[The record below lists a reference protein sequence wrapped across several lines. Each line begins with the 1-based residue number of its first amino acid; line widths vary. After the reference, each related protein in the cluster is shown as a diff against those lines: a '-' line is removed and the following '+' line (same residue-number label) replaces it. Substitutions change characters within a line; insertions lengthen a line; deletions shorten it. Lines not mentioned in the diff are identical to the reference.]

1 MRNEEDIVRA
11 SARPGIPII
20 LASASPR
27 RVELLKELH
36 WPFQVVPSHA
46 PEIEDSN
53 LTARETAQMNAY
65 RKARLIANRFPD
77 AMVIGA
83 DTVVA
88 LGAELFGKPADLTQA
103 GAMLERLQGNTHE
116 VVTGVCLMNARS
128 HTRRL
133 FYECTRVTFRALT
146 RSQID
151 DYLAAINPFDKAG
164 AYAIQDCGDQ
174 IIEGIEGSYTNVI
187 GLPVERLK
195 SELNSS
201 FSRASGIG

>member
-1 MRNEEDIVRA
+1 MHNEEDIVQA
-11 SARPGIPII
+11 SARPDIPII

-36 WPFQVVPSHA
+36 RPFQVIPSHA

-65 RKARLIANRFPD
+65 RKARLIAKQFPD
-77 AMVIGA
+77 ALVIGA

-88 LGAELFGKPADLTQA
+88 LGAELFGKPADLAQA
-103 GAMLERLQGNTHE
+103 RAMLARLQGTTHE
-116 VVTGVCLMNARS
+116 VVTGVCLMNLRLHS
-128 HTRRL
+128 QRL
-133 FYECTRVTFRALT
+133 FYECTRVKFRALT

-164 AYAIQDCGDQ
+164 AYAIQDRGDQ
-174 IIEGIEGSYTNVI
+174 IIEGIDGSYSNVI
-187 GLPVERLK
+187 GLPLERLK

-201 FSRASGIG
+201 FSRASGIE